1 MPDDYR
7 SARQAR
13 RAARARRILIRRLV
27 VAGTAVAIVAAAGV
41 VVLRPGSNPDPTA
54 SGAAEATSTPVAS
67 QSSSAPSSATDSAS
81 AAPAPAA
88 TKGRQA
94 AAPKPTREAKAGS
107 AAQPEPR
114 PERTRAS
121 RDQSQA
127 ERPKKRTA
135 LPAAKLPIISEGD
148 YGTVIAAAQ
157 RALDV
162 EPTGYFG
169 PKTHRAVMEYQESI
183 GLPTTGQVA
192 TFTWAALGAKT
203 VRVALRAAATPDGFT
218 EGEPSD
224 LQETPSQRPAN
235 GGAAAGEPPVLQAT
249 DSGEAV
255 AVVQRALGVKPATG
269 YFGPKTDAAVR
280 SFQSDNGLPT
290 TGMIATYTWTALGS
304 QVARAAAR
312 AHAEYGT
319 AFGPGAG
326 ESAGGGG
333 GGGGGGNG
341 GSSGSTTSVS
351 GLFCPVANFSY
362 GDGLGA
368 PRPGG
373 RTHAGLDLMGARG
386 EPIYA
391 IASGTVTRSGYQSNG
406 GLILDITGSRGMFFY
421 GHFDS
426 IVVGYGDSVKAG
438 QLIGYMGD
446 TGSPGAVHL
455 HLEVRPYGWSGGY
468 KDPVPL
474 IRSLCG

>member
-1 MPDDYR
+1 
-7 SARQAR
+7 
-13 RAARARRILIRRLV
+13 V

-41 VVLRPGSNPDPTA
+41 VILRPSGDSDPAAAGS
-54 SGAAEATSTPVAS
+54 AADATSVPGAS
-67 QSSSAPSSATDSAS
+67 QSPRASASSAAGNP
-81 AAPAPAA
+81 AAPSPAA
-88 TKGRQA
+88 TEARQTA
-94 AAPKPTREAKAGS
+94 TPKPTRKAAPA

-127 ERPKKRTA
+127 ERPKKRARTA
-135 LPAAKLPIISEGD
+135 LPAAKLPIIAEGD

-169 PKTHRAVMEYQESI
+169 PKTHRAVVEYQESI

-218 EGEPSD
+218 DGEPSD

-235 GGAAAGEPPVLQAT
+235 TGAAAGDPPVLEAT

-326 ESAGGGG
+326 DSATGAGNGGGS
-333 GGGGGGNG
+333 GGNG
-341 GSSGSTTSVS
+341 GSSGSTTSVR
-351 GLFCPVANFSY
+351 GLFCPVATFSY

-373 RTHAGLDLMGARG
+373 RTHAGLDLMGSRG

-406 GLILDITGSRGMFFY
+406 GLILDITGSQGMFFY

-455 HLEVRPYGWSGGY
+455 HLEVRPNGWSGGY
-468 KDPVPL
+468 EDPVPL